1 MSSNNEEA
9 KQDEG
14 GEVDKKENKG
24 DKEIE
29 VINHHE
35 IDSTAKV
42 VEQLEVNKMKIEEP
56 VPNDEIIEKKED
68 NDKKQKSGAESVVK
82 IDQKQN
88 PTEQVYCVK
97 WINFNN
103 KNVPIILQNENGPCP
118 LLAIANILFLKQII
132 QFSSRIEVITSLNL
146 IEYLGDALLRSKPTK
161 MSEDQEMNFN
171 ENFSDALN
179 LLHKLEFGLDV
190 NVKFTGVNEFEY
202 TRELNIFDMFNINIY
217 HGWLIDP
224 QMKEIFELVKNL
236 SYNQLVEKI
245 IYLKNTDSQID
256 VVHGMQIEE
265 FLDSTQSQLTYHG
278 LIELQQALTPNELA
292 VFFRNNHFSTILKH
306 NNQLYLLATDQG
318 FLHKSKIVWETL
330 SSIDGDIY
338 YVNSDFCDVL
348 DDNFTETSSKN
359 VSNNPNVPLAETA
372 DFMLARSMQNEID
385 EDYANL
391 LQEEEKRQVELEEK
405 NQRSQAQRVPQQQ
418 PNVYQR
424 QEERKKEKK
433 DKCLVM

>member
-1 MSSNNEEA
+1 MFFEDSFIMSSINEEA

-14 GEVDKKENKG
+14 VEVDKNENEG
-24 DKEIE
+24 EIENE

-42 VEQLEVNKMKIEEP
+42 DEQLEVNKMEEP
-56 VPNDEIIEKKED
+56 VS
-68 NDKKQKSGAESVVK
+68 NDKAIERKEENDNKNKGGAESAIK
-82 IDQKQN
+82 IDQKPN
-88 PTEQVYCVK
+88 LKEQVYCVK
-97 WINFNN
+97 WINYNN

-132 QFSSRIEVITSLNL
+132 QLSSRIEFITSLNL

-190 NVKFTGVNEFEY
+190 NVKFTGVDEFEY

-224 QMKEIFELVKNL
+224 QMKEIFDLVKNL

-245 IYLKNTDSQID
+245 IYLKNSDSQID
-256 VVHGMQIEE
+256 IASGMQIEE

-278 LIELQQALTPNELA
+278 LIELQQALKPNELA

-306 NNQLYLLATDQG
+306 NVSFYN
-318 FLHKSKIVWETL
+318 
-330 SSIDGDIY
+330 
-338 YVNSDFCDVL
+338 FC
-348 DDNFTETSSKN
+348 
-359 VSNNPNVPLAETA
+359 
-372 DFMLARSMQNEID
+372 
-385 EDYANL
+385 
-391 LQEEEKRQVELEEK
+391 
-405 NQRSQAQRVPQQQ
+405 
-418 PNVYQR
+418 
-424 QEERKKEKK
+424 
-433 DKCLVM
+433 